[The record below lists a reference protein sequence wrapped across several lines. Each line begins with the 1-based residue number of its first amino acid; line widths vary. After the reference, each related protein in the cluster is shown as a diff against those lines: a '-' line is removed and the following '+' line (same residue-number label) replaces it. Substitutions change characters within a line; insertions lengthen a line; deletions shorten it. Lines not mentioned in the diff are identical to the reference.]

1 MSPSLISVD
10 PRMPLSP
17 VSMTYG
23 PTAQVVPRLMITPL
37 CSPYLIT
44 LLLVTASV
52 SLQYD
57 KPAD

>member
-17 VSMTYG
+17 APMTYG
-23 PTAQVVPRLMITPL
+23 PTAQMVLRLMITPL
-37 CSPYLIT
+37 YSPYLIT
-44 LLLVTASV
+44 QLLVTASV

-57 KPAD
+57 KLAD